1 MRLVSFCIGRE
12 KHIGI
17 RAEAGILDLNAAS
30 GSMTNDMKE
39 FLAMG
44 EEGILQAQKLLSSLN
59 KEWIVANEKIS
70 LLAPVPDP
78 GKILCIGH
86 NYSGHIGIGKTEA
99 PEYPNLFC
107 KTGNTIVAD
116 GEAILL
122 PPVTEMVEY
131 EAELMAVIG
140 KQAYQVSEEEAES
153 CIAGYT
159 LFNDVSARDYQK
171 RGSQWMLGKCFD
183 TFGPMGPE
191 LVTPDE
197 IPDVYHLELELRVN
211 GVLKQKINTDKMI
224 FSVPYLISYIS
235 QVMTLEV
242 GDVIATGT
250 PAKLPQAAEEK
261 RSLRDGDIVEMS
273 IEKIGVLKNPVRSAP
288 VKK

>member
-1 MRLVSFCIGRE
+1 MRLVSFRIGQE
-12 KHIGI
+12 DHIGV
-17 RAEAGILDLNAAS
+17 RTDAGILDLNTAS
-30 GSMTNDMKE
+30 SSMPRDMKS

-44 EEGILQAQKLLSSLN
+44 QEGISQAQKLLSSLK
-59 KEWIVANEKIS
+59 KEWIVPNDLVS
-70 LLAPVPDP
+70 LLAPVPNP

-86 NYSGHIGIGKTEA
+86 NYSGHIGIGKTEL

-107 KTGNTIVAD
+107 KTDNTIIAHGD
-116 GEAILL
+116 AILI
-122 PPVTEMVEY
+122 PAVTEMVEY
-131 EAELMAVIG
+131 EAELLAVIG
-140 KQAYQVSEEEAES
+140 KQAYQVSEQEAES

-211 GVLKQKINTDKMI
+211 GELKQKINTDKMI

-250 PAKLPQAAEEK
+250 PAKLPAAAEEK
-261 RSLRDGDIVEMS
+261 RSLQDGDVVEMS
-273 IEKIGVLKNPVRSAP
+273 IEKIGVLKNPVRNAP
-288 VKK
+288 SK

>member
-1 MRLVSFCIGRE
+1 MRLVSFRMGEE
-12 KHIGI
+12 KHIGV
-17 RAEAGILDLNAAS
+17 RTDAGILDLNTAS
-30 GSMTNDMKE
+30 ASMPNNMKS

-44 EEGILQAQKLLSSLN
+44 QEGITQAQELLSSLI
-59 KEWIVANEKIS
+59 KERIVSEKEIS
-70 LLAPVPDP
+70 LLAPIPNP

-86 NYSGHIGIGKTEA
+86 NYSGHIGIGKKEL
-99 PEYPNLFC
+99 PEYPKLFC
-107 KTGNTIVAD
+107 KTANTVIAHED
-116 GEAILL
+116 SIHI
-122 PPVTEMVEY
+122 PPATKMVEY
-131 EAELMAVIG
+131 EAELMVVIG
-140 KQAYQVSEEEAES
+140 KRAYQVSEKEAEN

-171 RGSQWMLGKCFD
+171 RTSQWMLGKCFD

-191 LVTPDE
+191 LVTKDE
-197 IPDVYHLELELRVN
+197 IPDVYHLEMELRVN
-211 GVLKQKINTDKMI
+211 GELKQKINTDKMI

-261 RSLRDGDIVEMS
+261 RSLQDGDIVEMS
-273 IEKIGVLKNPVRSAP
+273 IEKIGVLKNPVLKA
-288 VKK
+288 